1 VFQAALTSLGPRRE
15 LLNQWVTLEQ
25 QSQRITAAR
34 AVLGFMDAALQQQQ
48 RSVGQ
53 AQEQPQQ
60 HLQQQQG
67 QAQQVVAAPQASE
80 QQQQEQQEQ
89 GSDQQQHQPQQ
100 QQQQQQRSRR
110 MRRQPQLPS
119 QAAAAEAVQAGDS
132 TASTLS
138 TPVGQVAPE
147 LASYAEPAVRAA
159 AQPEL
164 GSSSSSS
171 SSRHLGRPGVN
182 DGRLAPELQQQLEQL
197 VTALNNMGLATR
209 QPQQGPSTSAAA
221 VQTPLNA
228 EAAPQQQQQHD
239 QQQHDLRELQQ
250 QQQVRLP
257 TYSLSVQGLQQHV
270 PALASAA
277 AMEHRAGNVARALKL
292 YNAASQQ
299 DPANPRLIYSLV
311 QLHMKRGDTAAVEE
325 QLQKLEALQPGNGF
339 LCYSRGS
346 MAQQEG
352 QLALAR
358 QWYEKGMRAPGEAA
372 AAAAAAA
379 SVLNMKMDKTN
390 SLGGA
395 RCLPLLLLACWL
407 ACLLACLLVG

>member
-1 VFQAALTSLGPRRE
+1 V
-15 LLNQWVTLEQ
+15 
-25 QSQRITAAR
+25 
-34 AVLGFMDAALQQQQ
+34 
-48 RSVGQ
+48 
-53 AQEQPQQ
+53 
-60 HLQQQQG
+60 QG
-67 QAQQVVAAPQASE
+67 
-80 QQQQEQQEQ
+80 
-89 GSDQQQHQPQQ
+89 
-100 QQQQQQRSRR
+100 
-110 MRRQPQLPS
+110 
-119 QAAAAEAVQAGDS
+119 GDN

-138 TPVGQVAPE
+138 TPEGQVAPE
-147 LASYAEPAVRAA
+147 LASYAEPAVGAA
-159 AQPEL
+159 ALPEL

-171 SSRHLGRPGVN
+171 SSSRRLGRPGVS

-197 VTALNNMGLATR
+197 VIALNSMGLATR
-209 QPQQGPSTSAAA
+209 QPQQASSSAAA
-221 VQTPLNA
+221 ALQTSLAA
-228 EAAPQQQQQHD
+228 EAAPQQQQQQD
-239 QQQHDLRELQQ
+239 QQQHDMRELQQQQQQ

-257 TYSLSVQGLQQHV
+257 TYSLSAQGLQQHV

-292 YNAASQQ
+292 YNAASQH

-372 AAAAAAA
+372 AAAATSG
-379 SVLNMKMDKTN
+379 SVLEDD
-390 SLGGA
+390 S
-395 RCLPLLLLACWL
+395 CW
-407 ACLLACLLVG
+407 C